1 MEQNKIVTYYVIKD
15 LATWTTHG
23 CKQSVCERY
32 EHAEEAMQQFRD
44 YAQWQTVI
52 EDKRIRATLG
62 IRIKG
67 LDFDVVY
74 RIGGKNAL
82 SLEFHLSSSVNEDQN
97 FLVALQNICQQ
108 LPVSHVRIHRQMTE
122 EEKKEWTRERFTKW
136 VLLNNVHG
144 IIQDLEKKFE
154 PLYEQQKLE
163 SFLPTRQQ
171 QYVVEHM
178 SLGAWD
184 NPYFE
189 ALPPEH
195 FALFVQSQ
203 SLYVCMQTSESE
215 FDYTLY
221 DSQEHIEY
229 ISDYTLLMKN
239 GRLILTGKTQD
250 LALSLEGKVWKIQ
263 IPEKQLEQVNDRYI
277 VVNIHREEA
286 GMIDVRVVSDEKP
299 SVDAIMK
306 KATLEDL
313 YLFHFRENQNDVGW

>member
-15 LATWTTHG
+15 LATWTTYG

-82 SLEFHLSSSVNEDQN
+82 SLEFHLSSSVNENQN

-144 IIQDLEKKFE
+144 IIQDLEKKNLF
-154 PLYEQQKLE
+154 
-163 SFLPTRQQ
+163 
-171 QYVVEHM
+171 M
-178 SLGAWD
+178 SNRSWSA
-184 NPYFE
+184 FC
-189 ALPPEH
+189 
-195 FALFVQSQ
+195 QR
-203 SLYVCMQTSESE
+203 
-215 FDYTLY
+215 
-221 DSQEHIEY
+221 DSSRMLWSICHLVHGTIRILKHCHRS
-229 ISDYTLLMKN
+229 IS
-239 GRLILTGKTQD
+239 
-250 LALSLEGKVWKIQ
+250 
-263 IPEKQLEQVNDRYI
+263 
-277 VVNIHREEA
+277 H
-286 GMIDVRVVSDEKP
+286 
-299 SVDAIMK
+299 
-306 KATLEDL
+306 
-313 YLFHFRENQNDVGW
+313 YLFRPNPCMSACRQVKWNLIIPCMTHRSIYWMAAG

>member
-97 FLVALQNICQQ
+97 FLEALQNICQQ

-136 VLLNNVHG
+136 ILLNNVHG

-154 PLYEQQKLE
+154 HLYEQQKLE
-163 SFLPTRQQ
+163 RFLPTRQQ
-171 QYVVEHM
+171 QDVVEHI
-178 SLGAWD
+178 LDG
-184 NPYFE
+184 
-189 ALPPEH
+189 
-195 FALFVQSQ
+195 
-203 SLYVCMQTSESE
+203 
-215 FDYTLY
+215 
-221 DSQEHIEY
+221 
-229 ISDYTLLMKN
+229 
-239 GRLILTGKTQD
+239 GRLTGNRAWTIWDAMND
-250 LALSLEGKVWKIQ
+250 LFEELKVDWKDI
-263 IPEKQLEQVNDRYI
+263 IVLDHDRVKAWIESGGEK
-277 VVNIHREEA
+277 
-286 GMIDVRVVSDEKP
+286 
-299 SVDAIMK
+299 
-306 KATLEDL
+306 
-313 YLFHFRENQNDVGW
+313 

>member
-15 LATWTTHG
+15 LATWTTRG

-74 RIGGKNAL
+74 RIGGKNTL
-82 SLEFHLSSSVNEDQN
+82 SLEFHLSSSVNENQN

-163 SFLPTRQQ
+163 RFLPTRQQ
-171 QYVVEHM
+171 QDVVEHM
-178 SLGAWD
+178 PRGAWD
-184 NPYFE
+184 NP
-189 ALPPEH
+189 
-195 FALFVQSQ
+195 
-203 SLYVCMQTSESE
+203 
-215 FDYTLY
+215 
-221 DSQEHIEY
+221 
-229 ISDYTLLMKN
+229 
-239 GRLILTGKTQD
+239 
-250 LALSLEGKVWKIQ
+250 
-263 IPEKQLEQVNDRYI
+263 
-277 VVNIHREEA
+277 
-286 GMIDVRVVSDEKP
+286 
-299 SVDAIMK
+299 
-306 KATLEDL
+306 
-313 YLFHFRENQNDVGW
+313 

>member
-15 LATWTTHG
+15 LATWTTRG

-82 SLEFHLSSSVNEDQN
+82 SLEFHLSSSVNENQN

-144 IIQDLEKKFE
+144 DYPRLGEK
-154 PLYEQQKLE
+154 
-163 SFLPTRQQ
+163 
-171 QYVVEHM
+171 V
-178 SLGAWD
+178 
-184 NPYFE
+184 
-189 ALPPEH
+189 
-195 FALFVQSQ
+195 
-203 SLYVCMQTSESE
+203 
-215 FDYTLY
+215 
-221 DSQEHIEY
+221 
-229 ISDYTLLMKN
+229 
-239 GRLILTGKTQD
+239 
-250 LALSLEGKVWKIQ
+250 
-263 IPEKQLEQVNDRYI
+263 
-277 VVNIHREEA
+277 
-286 GMIDVRVVSDEKP
+286 
-299 SVDAIMK
+299 
-306 KATLEDL
+306 
-313 YLFHFRENQNDVGW
+313 

>member
-62 IRIKG
+62 LRIKG

-122 EEKKEWTRERFTKW
+122 EEKK
-136 VLLNNVHG
+136 
-144 IIQDLEKKFE
+144 FE
-154 PLYEQQKLE
+154 HLYEQQKLE
-163 SFLPTRQQ
+163 RFLPTRQQ
-171 QYVVEHM
+171 QDVVEHM
-178 SLGAWD
+178 PFGAWE

-195 FALFVQSQ
+195 FALFVPSQ
-203 SLYVCMQTSESE
+203 SLYVCMQTSEME

-221 DSQEHIEY
+221 DSQEHIL
-229 ISDYTLLMKN
+229 DG
-239 GRLILTGKTQD
+239 GRLTGNGAWTIWAAMND
-250 LALSLEGKVWKIQ
+250 LFEELKVDWKDI
-263 IPEKQLEQVNDRYI
+263 IVLDHDRVKAWIESGGEK
-277 VVNIHREEA
+277 
-286 GMIDVRVVSDEKP
+286 
-299 SVDAIMK
+299 
-306 KATLEDL
+306 
-313 YLFHFRENQNDVGW
+313 

>member
-15 LATWTTHG
+15 LATWTTRG

-62 IRIKG
+62 IHING

-144 IIQDLEKKFE
+144 II
-154 PLYEQQKLE
+154 
-163 SFLPTRQQ
+163 
-171 QYVVEHM
+171 
-178 SLGAWD
+178 
-184 NPYFE
+184 
-189 ALPPEH
+189 
-195 FALFVQSQ
+195 
-203 SLYVCMQTSESE
+203 
-215 FDYTLY
+215 
-221 DSQEHIEY
+221 
-229 ISDYTLLMKN
+229 
-239 GRLILTGKTQD
+239 
-250 LALSLEGKVWKIQ
+250 
-263 IPEKQLEQVNDRYI
+263 
-277 VVNIHREEA
+277 
-286 GMIDVRVVSDEKP
+286 
-299 SVDAIMK
+299 
-306 KATLEDL
+306 
-313 YLFHFRENQNDVGW
+313 

>member
-15 LATWTTHG
+15 LATWTTRG

-74 RIGGKNAL
+74 RIGGKNTL
-82 SLEFHLSSSVNEDQN
+82 SLEFHLSSSVNENQN

-154 PLYEQQKLE
+154 PLY
-163 SFLPTRQQ
+163 
-171 QYVVEHM
+171 
-178 SLGAWD
+178 
-184 NPYFE
+184 
-189 ALPPEH
+189 
-195 FALFVQSQ
+195 
-203 SLYVCMQTSESE
+203 
-215 FDYTLY
+215 
-221 DSQEHIEY
+221 
-229 ISDYTLLMKN
+229 
-239 GRLILTGKTQD
+239 TQD
-250 LALSLEGKVWKIQ
+250 MHLRVAQYSLFEG
-263 IPEKQLEQVNDRYI
+263 L
-277 VVNIHREEA
+277 
-286 GMIDVRVVSDEKP
+286 
-299 SVDAIMK
+299 
-306 KATLEDL
+306 
-313 YLFHFRENQNDVGW
+313 